1 MNFPQPGPPSAPYRG
16 RFAPTP
22 SGPLHLGSLLT
33 ALASWLDARAHDGTW
48 LLRIDDLDA
57 PRCPPGAD
65 DTILRQLEQHG
76 LHWDETPRRQSAQ
89 VEAYAAAHAGLE
101 REGLVYGCR
110 CTRAVLAVESLPG
123 PDGAVYCGRC
133 REAGLPAGAGFATR
147 LRLPTGRV
155 ELHDPVQGLL
165 ARDASA
171 EIGDFVLRRSDGVIG
186 YQLAC
191 VIDEREQGIT
201 RVLRGADLTGSSLR
215 QRLLQRM
222 LGQPSP
228 AYAHLP
234 VLLEPDGRKLSK
246 QNGAAALD
254 PRTPGTNIERCL
266 RLLGQPSAETGV
278 PVPELLAIARAGWQ
292 LQRVPKTPAIP
303 ALP

>member
-1 MNFPQPGPPSAPYRG
+1 MNFPQPGRPSSPYRG

-33 ALASWLDARAHDGTW
+33 ALASWLDARAHGGAW

-57 PRCPPGAD
+57 PRCPPGVD

-76 LHWDETPRRQSAQ
+76 LHWDETPRRQSAH
-89 VEAYAAAHAGLE
+89 VEAYAEAHTGLE
-101 REGLVYGCR
+101 RQGLVYGCR
-110 CTRAVLAVESLPG
+110 CTRAVLAVESRPG
-123 PDGAVYCGRC
+123 PDGAVYSGHC
-133 REAGLPAGAGFATR
+133 RDAALAAGAGLATR
-147 LRLPTGRV
+147 LRVPTGQV

-171 EIGDFVLRRSDGVIG
+171 GIGDFVLRRSDGVVG

-201 RVLRGADLTGSSLR
+201 QVLRGADLIGSSLR
-215 QRLLQRM
+215 QRLLQQV
-222 LGQPSP
+222 LGQSSP

-234 VLLEPDGRKLSK
+234 VVLEPDGRKLSK

-266 RLLGQPSAETGV
+266 RLLGQPSAAPGL
-278 PVPELLAIARAGWQ
+278 PVPELLAIAQAGWQ
-292 LQRVPKTPAIP
+292 LARVPRMLSIT

>member
-33 ALASWLDARAHDGTW
+33 ALASWLDARAQGGTW

-65 DTILRQLEQHG
+65 GTILDQLERHG
-76 LHWDETPRRQSAQ
+76 LHWDEIPRRQSAH
-89 VEAYAAAHAGLE
+89 VEAYAAAHAGLA
-101 REGLVYGCR
+101 RNGLVYGCR
-110 CTRAVLAVESLPG
+110 CTRAVLAAESLQG

-133 REAGLPAGAGFATR
+133 RDAALPTDGLATR
-147 LRLPTGRV
+147 LRVPEGRI
-155 ELHDPVQGLL
+155 ELGDPVQGLL
-165 ARDASA
+165 VRDAGSG
-171 EIGDFVLRRSDGVIG
+171 IGDFVLRRSDGVIG

-191 VIDEREQGIT
+191 VVDEHAQGIT
-201 RVLRGADLTGSSLR
+201 HVLRGADLIGSSLR
-215 QRLLQRM
+215 QRLLQQG
-222 LGQPSP
+222 LGLPSP
-228 AYAHLP
+228 VYAHLP
-234 VLLEPDGRKLSK
+234 VLLATDGRKLSK

-266 RLLGQPSAETGV
+266 RAARVLAGRSA
-278 PVPELLAIARAGWQ
+278 WQ
-292 LQRVPKTPAIP
+292 LSRVPKMQAI
-303 ALP
+303 AAAS